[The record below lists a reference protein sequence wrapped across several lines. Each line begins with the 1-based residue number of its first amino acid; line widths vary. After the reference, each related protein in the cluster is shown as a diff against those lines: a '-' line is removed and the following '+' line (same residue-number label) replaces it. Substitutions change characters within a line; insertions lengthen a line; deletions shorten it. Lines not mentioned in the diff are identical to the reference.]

1 MRKLI
6 AISVASTLLGYAIV
20 HFVFFSKPAPVPQPE
35 QPAAVAAAPAEP
47 VVLAQVVEVTDLEPL
62 LDPLPGQPAGLP
74 FDPTEPLE
82 TSSVNAVPPAAAP
95 APIPPAAD

>member
-1 MRKLI
+1 MRKLM

-20 HFVFFSKPAPVPQPE
+20 HFVFFSKTAPQPE
-35 QPAAVAAAPAEP
+35 QPAVAAAAPAEP
-47 VVLAQVVEVTDLEPL
+47 VVLSQVVEVTDLEPL

-82 TSSVNAVPPAAAP
+82 TAPVNATPPAAAP

>member
-20 HFVFFSKPAPVPQPE
+20 HFVFFSKPSPAPALVPE
-35 QPAAVAAAPAEP
+35 QPAAVPAAPAEP
-47 VVLAQVVEVTDLEPL
+47 MVLAQVVEVTDLEPL

-74 FDPTEPLE
+74 FDPTEPLPPAVP
-82 TSSVNAVPPAAAP
+82 VNAAP
-95 APIPPAAD
+95 NPIPLAD